1 MVWINAIL
9 TFIHNF
15 VRKLFFSRTKC
26 KYSSVTL
33 HEAANANINDADW
46 VFSILFCNQWVS
58 HFVMTFTKLVIS
70 SVKWIAQL
78 KHIYECEHA
87 KNEWL
92 SPLGPEA
99 IATMRERNKNKFPC
113 SGDESTQW
121 SHLHISFHTFCTQRA
136 HNNAWVSNE
145 NVIRKRYSR
154 LFIVSLYFSCYC
166 PRYSCVE
173 TLYFF
178 SFNS

>member
-1 MVWINAIL
+1 
-9 TFIHNF
+9 
-15 VRKLFFSRTKC
+15 
-26 KYSSVTL
+26 
-33 HEAANANINDADW
+33 
-46 VFSILFCNQWVS
+46 
-58 HFVMTFTKLVIS
+58 MTFTKLVIS

-154 LFIVSLYFSCYC
+154 LFIASLYFSCSIMHSIRAIIAHAIHALKHFISSHLIANNFQATISQM
-166 PRYSCVE
+166 PWWNIRHA
-173 TLYFF
+173 
-178 SFNS
+178 NSNAEITHRAHTVCRTNWKQTTFALIW